1 MVRHLF
7 TLVRAF
13 LIFVLGFQRIPKQAV
28 CRERS
33 ARGGGGRGWDGGL
46 RGTREDSDLGVEM
59 RSEGAEEGEAE

>member
-1 MVRHLF
+1 MVRHLL

-13 LIFVLGFQRIPKQAV
+13 LIFVRGFQWIPKQAV
-28 CRERS
+28 CREGS
-33 ARGGGGRGWDGGL
+33 ARGGGGRGWGGGL